1 MPPPPPPPP
10 PTHTHTHTPHT
21 HTHTHHGQNVRLFAD
36 DILRCIFVNMIIKY
50 MIDPIQWR
58 ICAALWEVE
67 LSWYYLAWMSNSI
80 TLCYADAI
88 NYPCYILGVGL
99 VNILKYK
106 RPHWLICSWNKGSVT
121 FKTTLK
127 ACSWLRRIR
136 PWQKFT
142 IISTSADPFLQ
153 WFFASRDHK
162 LLTAWFTKQRPLS
175 HIICY
180 VFDDLRQRSNLN
192 T

>member
-1 MPPPPPPPP
+1 MHFREYDNEIKEFHWSVFLWVKLTITQQLAPN
-10 PTHTHTHTPHT
+10 T
-21 HTHTHHGQNVRLFAD
+21 QQA
-36 DILRCIFVNMIIKY
+36 IFGTND
-50 MIDPIQWR
+50 DPIQWR

-80 TLCYADAI
+80 TLWYADAI
-88 NYPCYILGVGL
+88 SYPCYKLDIGL
-99 VNILKYK
+99 VNILKFK

-136 PWQKFT
+136 FWQKFA

-153 WFFASRDHK
+153 WIFASRDHK
-162 LLTAWFTKQRPLS
+162 LLTAWCTKQRRLS

-180 VFDDLRQRSNLN
+180 VFDYLQ
-192 T
+192 